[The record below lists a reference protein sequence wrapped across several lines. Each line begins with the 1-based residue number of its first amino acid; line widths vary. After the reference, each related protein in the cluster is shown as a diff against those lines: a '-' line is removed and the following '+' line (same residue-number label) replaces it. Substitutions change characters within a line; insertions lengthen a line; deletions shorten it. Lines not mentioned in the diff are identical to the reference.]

1 MVKYIE
7 GVLMSSRLLDRI
19 VDYIDLIRP
28 FTLVPPAVAVI
39 SGGLLAL
46 GFYGRLSLNSFP
58 GGGTELN
65 FIPLFVGALLYGLL
79 NGASNA
85 YNQVSDLDVDRINRP
100 GRPIPSGRISV
111 KEALIFCFSVYALGL
126 ALAYKISFYFFVVTA
141 ICLIITTLYSTP
153 PVYLKKRFLLSTATI
168 ALCQSWLFLLAGWV
182 IIPNANPWEPTF
194 WFIGLVLFILLFGAC
209 GTKDFTE
216 IEGDSR
222 YGMKTLPILYGKE
235 TAARFTGPFF
245 VLPFVLIPIGVYT
258 GLLVQTAIILMVL
271 FVYGIYIGFNMK
283 KLIKPRKNG
292 ENSRAWL
299 HYYFMLMSLQ
309 LGFSAV
315 YLS

>member
-1 MVKYIE
+1 
-7 GVLMSSRLLDRI
+7 MSSRFQDRI
-19 VDYIDLIRP
+19 VDYIHLIRP
-28 FTLVPPAVAVI
+28 FTLIPPAVAVI

-46 GFYGRLSLNSFP
+46 GFYGHLSLGSFP
-58 GGGTELN
+58 VGWTGLN
-65 FIPLFVGALLYGLL
+65 FIPLITGALLYGIL

-85 YNQVSDLDVDRINRP
+85 YNQVSDLDVDKINRP
-100 GRPIPSGRISV
+100 ERPIPSGRISI
-111 KEALIFCFSVYALGL
+111 KEALVFCFGIYAIGL
-126 ALAYKISFYFFVVTA
+126 VIAYIISFYFFVVTV

-182 IIPNANPWEPTF
+182 IFPFANPWEPTF
-194 WFIGLVLFILLFGAC
+194 WFIGLILFILLFGAC

-216 IEGDSR
+216 VEGDSR
-222 YGMKTLPILYGKE
+222 FGMKTLPIVYGND

-258 GLLVQTAIILMVL
+258 GLLVQTAIFLLVL
-271 FVYGIYIGFNMK
+271 FVYGSYISYNMK
-283 KLIKPRKNG
+283 NLIKPRKNG

-299 HYYFMLMSLQ
+299 HYYFMLMALQ